1 LKLQSLIRSYSK
13 LWVNSWVAGFLLSPT
28 LSFPDTDLKPSKTEF
43 ISSCSSEESWTF
55 SQDFEK
61 SVSPIFIERFHQFL
75 KKEVEPLQGFAEA
88 LALRNLA
95 LTTESKFFSEYWIS
109 RSLWQGGLIEIAQS
123 GFSSLVSRP
132 PTIQSWPFQIAAL
145 QCLQTI
151 ERDHPSFGYSDPVVT
166 QLPPYFDW
174 PQISSQSRQI
184 LNRAALQLVLHQ
196 LSQPQSLSS
205 ITHTLG
211 FLRGSGSFETFANA
225 LFQLQKGNLLDSIK
239 EFNLLLKEKALP
251 NEISNKLNLIH
262 LYLGRSYYSL
272 GHYRQA
278 IAEFKKVNKQSNELT
293 HSLTGLAWSHLMEE
307 NYPEAIGLGISVQ
320 SGWMK
325 QTFTPEPLLVAAM
338 ALNEICH
345 FPESQRLIQLF
356 RSEYRTSHEWLKN
369 YHDLTESARPALY
382 PIAIQFLKK
391 QPISVPSR
399 VASEW
404 IRSPIFL
411 AHQDKI
417 HLLFDQ
423 KKAVDAW
430 AQNGKRIQNEQ
441 ARQLLK
447 GAQDLR
453 KQYRSA
459 KILMKPGDELPVSL
473 LANFQTLKK
482 NLTHYRRLTRAAVL
496 WKKIL
501 ISAERRSLLKKQDW
515 IHKIEQELSSINHK
529 LYQDLIEF
537 AENNDL
543 IEVEI
548 LNGASDDM
556 IQKNAEGKNSRRKRK
571 LGEQK
576 TSDSALSS
584 GDVYQ
589 WGESA
594 STLSGSGELWED
606 ELDSMKANLT
616 NQCRTGRP

>member
-1 LKLQSLIRSYSK
+1 
-13 LWVNSWVAGFLLSPT
+13 
-28 LSFPDTDLKPSKTEF
+28 
-43 ISSCSSEESWTF
+43 
-55 SQDFEK
+55 
-61 SVSPIFIERFHQFL
+61 
-75 KKEVEPLQGFAEA
+75 
-88 LALRNLA
+88 
-95 LTTESKFFSEYWIS
+95 
-109 RSLWQGGLIEIAQS
+109 
-123 GFSSLVSRP
+123 
-132 PTIQSWPFQIAAL
+132 
-145 QCLQTI
+145 
-151 ERDHPSFGYSDPVVT
+151 
-166 QLPPYFDW
+166 
-174 PQISSQSRQI
+174 
-184 LNRAALQLVLHQ
+184 
-196 LSQPQSLSS
+196 
-205 ITHTLG
+205 
-211 FLRGSGSFETFANA
+211 
-225 LFQLQKGNLLDSIK
+225 
-239 EFNLLLKEKALP
+239 
-251 NEISNKLNLIH
+251 
-262 LYLGRSYYSL
+262 
-272 GHYRQA
+272 
-278 IAEFKKVNKQSNELT
+278 
-293 HSLTGLAWSHLMEE
+293 
-307 NYPEAIGLGISVQ
+307 
-320 SGWMK
+320 
-325 QTFTPEPLLVAAM
+325 
-338 ALNEICH
+338 
-345 FPESQRLIQLF
+345 
-356 RSEYRTSHEWLKN
+356 LKN